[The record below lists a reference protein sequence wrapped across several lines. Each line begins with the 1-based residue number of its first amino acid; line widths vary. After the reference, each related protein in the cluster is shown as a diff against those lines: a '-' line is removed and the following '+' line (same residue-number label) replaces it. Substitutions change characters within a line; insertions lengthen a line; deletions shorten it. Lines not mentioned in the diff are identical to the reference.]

1 MSNLKDKISEDF
13 MKAFKAK
20 DMDKKNFLGVIK
32 GEIQL
37 QEGRGID
44 STDENV
50 LKVLKK
56 IEKSLKQTN
65 TKETK
70 KELSYIK
77 KYLPE
82 QMDEKRIKEIILEY
96 TNSGLGDVGQIMGKF
111 NKEHKGKADNKLV
124 SEIVKSILN

>member
-20 DMDKKNFLGVIK
+20 DMDKKNFLGVVK

-65 TKETK
+65 TEEAT
-70 KELSYIK
+70 KELSYIE
-77 KYLPE
+77 KYLPS
-82 QMDEKRIKEIILEY
+82 QMSEGKIKEIILEY
-96 TNSGLGDVGQIMGKF
+96 TNSGMVNIGQIMGKF

>member
-1 MSNLKDKISEDF
+1 MSNLKDTISKDF

-37 QEGRGID
+37 QEGRGIN

-65 TKETK
+65 TEDTK
-70 KELSYIK
+70 RELGYIE
-77 KYLPE
+77 KYLPV
-82 QMDEKRIKEIILEY
+82 QMSEKEIREIVLEY
-96 TNSGLGDVGQIMGKF
+96 TASGMVNVGQIMGRF

-124 SEIVKSILN
+124 SEIAKSILN

>member
-1 MSNLKDKISEDF
+1 MSNLKKRISDDF

-37 QEGRGID
+37 QEGRGVE

-65 TKETK
+65 TEESN
-70 KELSYIK
+70 KELSHIIDYLPQQMNEEEIK
-77 KYLPE
+77 K
-82 QMDEKRIKEIILEY
+82 IICKY
-96 TNSGLGDVGQIMGKF
+96 IGSGMGNVGQIMGNF

-124 SEIVKSILN
+124 SEIAKSMLN

>member
-1 MSNLKDKISEDF
+1 MSNLKDTISKDF

-37 QEGRGID
+37 QEGRGIN

-65 TKETK
+65 TEDTK
-70 KELSYIK
+70 RELGYIE
-77 KYLPE
+77 KYLPV
-82 QMDEKRIKEIILEY
+82 QMGEKEIREIVLEY
-96 TNSGLGDVGQIMGKF
+96 TAYGMVNVGQIMGRF

-124 SEIVKSILN
+124 SEIAKSILN

>member
-20 DMDKKNFLGVIK
+20 DMDKRNFLGVVK

-65 TKETK
+65 TEEAT
-70 KELSYIK
+70 KELSYIE
-77 KYLPE
+77 KYLPS
-82 QMDEKRIKEIILEY
+82 QMSEGKIKEIILEY
-96 TNSGLGDVGQIMGKF
+96 TNSGMVNIGQIMGKF

>member
-20 DMDKKNFLGVIK
+20 DMDKKNFLGVVK

-65 TKETK
+65 TEEAT
-70 KELSYIK
+70 KELSYIE
-77 KYLPE
+77 KYLP
-82 QMDEKRIKEIILEY
+82 
-96 TNSGLGDVGQIMGKF
+96 S
-111 NKEHKGKADNKLV
+111 
-124 SEIVKSILN
+124 

>member
-20 DMDKKNFLGVIK
+20 NMDKKNFLGVVK

-65 TKETK
+65 TEEAT
-70 KELSYIK
+70 KELSYIE
-77 KYLPE
+77 KYLPS
-82 QMDEKRIKEIILEY
+82 QMSEGKIKEIILEY
-96 TNSGLGDVGQIMGKF
+96 TNSGMVNIGQIMGKF